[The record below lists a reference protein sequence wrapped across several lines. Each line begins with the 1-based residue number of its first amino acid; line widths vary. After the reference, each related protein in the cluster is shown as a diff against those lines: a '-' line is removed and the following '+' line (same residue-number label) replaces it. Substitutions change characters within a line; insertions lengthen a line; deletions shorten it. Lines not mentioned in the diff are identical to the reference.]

1 MLCRPVS
8 PSGDILPVLSH
19 MDLLSGPLAVAAAL
33 RDHLS
38 LFTGEWWE
46 SPSIGNEVLDLL
58 QDARGTEQEAD
69 TLVSSLTDYILT
81 FPGAASVSDASAG
94 FSGRSFT
101 FSCTVH
107 TEDGSSAEI
116 SFFTRF

>member
-8 PSGDILPVLSH
+8 PSGDILPVLSPS
-19 MDLLSGPLAVAAAL
+19 DLLSGPPAVAAAL

-38 LFTGEWWE
+38 LFAGEWWE
-46 SPSIGNEVLDLL
+46 SPSVGNEVLDLL

-69 TLVSSLTDYILT
+69 ALVSCLTDYILT
-81 FPGAASVSDASAG
+81 FPWVSSVSDASVG
-94 FSGRSFT
+94 FSGRAIT

-107 TEDGSSAEI
+107 TGDGSAAEI
-116 SFFTRF
+116 SFFSRF